1 MGKVLKTAGIVILAA
16 LVLVLAFTALG
27 HFTGRPNFFTRTFQ
41 SVAAP
46 LEKLFDGGAER
57 VQAFQAYMRD
67 YDALKAENEALKTR
81 IAEMEAEVRQSQGA
95 NAENDRLRT
104 LLELKRSHTDYVL
117 LDASIIS
124 WGSSNWSSTFDLDK
138 GSFSGVQ
145 TGDCVITENGFVVGV
160 VTETGLYS
168 CSVRTLIDPQAAM
181 GATVHSTGLSAVAEG
196 DFSLMTEGKLKL
208 TYVFE
213 NTALELG
220 DTVLTSG
227 AGGVYPAGLVIG
239 KITDTAAEDGGYG
252 QYGVVTPAAE
262 LSGLG
267 QVFLILDY
275 GEAGREEG

>member
-1 MGKVLKTAGIVILAA
+1 MGKALKTAGLLVLGALA
-16 LVLVLAFTALG
+16 LVLILTGVG
-27 HFTGRPNFFTRTFQ
+27 RFTGRPNFATRAFQ
-41 SVAAP
+41 TVSAP
-46 LEKLFDGGAER
+46 VEKLLGRGLDRLDEFRAALTELDALREEN
-57 VQAFQAYMRD
+57 A
-67 YDALKAENEALKTR
+67 ALKAQ
-81 IAEMEAEVRQSQGA
+81 IAEMEAVVRQSQGMET
-95 NAENDRLRT
+95 ENERLRA

-213 NTALELG
+213 NNALELG